1 MAGGR
6 REESSSS
13 LTLTLFRTRQGLVS
27 PSLSFPSPFCTREAD
42 SRFPKGPSSS
52 GGVPLALST
61 SSLSPEHSL
70 DPLTPRSG
78 RGRSPLHCHPSPSP
92 GGRGSH
98 HSALPSCPG
107 SSPARRWSASSRGG
121 SAGNRVRASGC
132 QSEAP
137 ASPCIPALIST
148 NQPSSPALWK
158 DNKAT
163 GTGNLT
169 RAKTFQ
175 KFTQNKQGQQAL
187 VIKEKK
193 KRIKKINMILNS
205 RGSGGKPECCTRVK
219 RRVWR
224 CGFKS

>member
-1 MAGGR
+1 MDAR
-6 REESSSS
+6 EQREEEWKLLSDGYRASA
-13 LTLTLFRTRQGLVS
+13 LQDEELWRWTVVTVVLLLYGLEIPKRS
-27 PSLSFPSPFCTREAD
+27 ILLRRCPPGPLNLLS
-42 SRFPKGPSSS
+42 
-52 GGVPLALST
+52 VPA
-61 SSLSPEHSL
+61 EHSL
-70 DPLTPRSG
+70 DPLTPPSG

-92 GGRGSH
+92 GGRGNH

-137 ASPCIPALIST
+137 AGPCIPALVSK

-187 VIKEKK
+187 VIKERKESKK
-193 KRIKKINMILNS
+193 SI
-205 RGSGGKPECCTRVK
+205 
-219 RRVWR
+219 
-224 CGFKS
+224 